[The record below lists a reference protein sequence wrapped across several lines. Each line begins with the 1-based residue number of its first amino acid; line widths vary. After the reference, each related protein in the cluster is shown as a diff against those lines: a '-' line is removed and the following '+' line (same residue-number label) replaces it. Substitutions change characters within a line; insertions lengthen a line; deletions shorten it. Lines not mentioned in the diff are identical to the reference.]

1 MARMRYASP
10 LTANTRC
17 LPEKYARILEKELQ
31 DDQAMIYLDNAA
43 TSWPKPESVYQAMDS
58 LMRHTGAS
66 PGRSGH
72 LLSVTAARIIYETRE
87 ALCQFLGIADPSHV
101 VFTSNATEALNLAIR
116 GLLHIGDHAITSSL
130 EHNSVMRPLRALEK
144 KGVDVSV
151 VNCAADGSL
160 DPGDIERAIR
170 PYTKL
175 VVLSHASNVV
185 GTILPVAEV
194 GRIAREHSIPL
205 LVDAAQSA
213 GCYPIDVDAMNIDL
227 LAFSGHK
234 SLFGPQGTGA
244 LYMRPGT
251 ESQLEPLKYG
261 GTGSYSEY
269 EHQPDFLPDK
279 YESGTPNT
287 VGLAGLGAGVR
298 FVMQEGLS
306 TIRQKEERLTRLLM
320 EGLAAIPGVDI
331 HGKSHPGERVA
342 IVSFNIS
349 GLTPSE
355 VALQLE
361 EDFRI
366 MCRPGLHCSP
376 VAHKTLGTFP
386 RGSVRLSPGHF
397 NSGHDIERTVE
408 AVSQIAR
415 KAR

>member
-17 LPEKYARILEKELQ
+17 LPEKYARIMDKELQ

-144 KGVDVSV
+144 KGVEVSV

-213 GCYPIDVDAMNIDL
+213 GCYPIDVEAMNIDL

>member
-1 MARMRYASP
+1 
-10 LTANTRC
+10 
-17 LPEKYARILEKELQ
+17 
-31 DDQAMIYLDNAA
+31 
-43 TSWPKPESVYQAMDS
+43 
-58 LMRHTGAS
+58 
-66 PGRSGH
+66 
-72 LLSVTAARIIYETRE
+72 
-87 ALCQFLGIADPSHV
+87 
-101 VFTSNATEALNLAIR
+101 
-116 GLLHIGDHAITSSL
+116 
-130 EHNSVMRPLRALEK
+130 
-144 KGVDVSV
+144 
-151 VNCAADGSL
+151 VNCSANGSL

-170 PYTKL
+170 PYTRL
-175 VVLSHASNVV
+175 IVLSHASNVV

-194 GRIAREHSIPL
+194 GRIARDHGVPL

-213 GCYPIDVDAMNIDL
+213 GCYPIDFEAMEIDL

-234 SLFGPQGTGA
+234 SLYGPQGTGA
-244 LYMRPGT
+244 LCIREGI
-251 ESQLEPLKYG
+251 ESLLEPLKYG

-269 EHQPDFLPDK
+269 EHQPEFLPDK

-306 TIRQKEERLTRLLM
+306 NIREKEERLTKLLM
-320 EGLAAIPGVDI
+320 DGLTTIPGVDI
-331 HGKSHPGERVA
+331 YGNSHPGDRVA

-386 RGSVRLSPGHF
+386 QGSVRLSPGHF
-397 NSGHDIERTVE
+397 NSVHDIERTVE
-408 AVSQIAR
+408 AVRQIAR

>member
-1 MARMRYASP
+1 
-10 LTANTRC
+10 
-17 LPEKYARILEKELQ
+17 
-31 DDQAMIYLDNAA
+31 MIYLDNAA
-43 TSWPKPESVYQAMDS
+43 TSWPKPEAVYQAMDS
-58 LMRHTGAS
+58 LMRNTGAS

-72 LLSVTAARIIYETRE
+72 LLSITAARIIYETRE
-87 ALCQFLGIADPSHV
+87 AVAQLFGVHDPAHI
-101 VFTSNATEALNLAIR
+101 VFTSNATEALNLAIK
-116 GLLHIGDHAITSSL
+116 GLLHIGDHAVTTSL

-144 KGVDVSV
+144 KGIEVSV
-151 VNCAADGSL
+151 VNCSANGSL

-170 PYTKL
+170 PYTRL
-175 VVLSHASNVV
+175 IVLSHASNVV
-185 GTILPVAEV
+185 GTFLPVAEV
-194 GRIAREHSIPL
+194 GRIAREHEVPL

-213 GCYPIDVDAMNIDL
+213 GCYPIDFEAMKIDL

-234 SLFGPQGTGA
+234 SLYGPQGTGA
-244 LYMRPGT
+244 LCIREGI
-251 ESQLEPLKYG
+251 ESLLEPLKYG

-269 EHQPDFLPDK
+269 EHQPEFLPDK

-306 TIRQKEERLTRLLM
+306 NIREKEERLTKLLM
-320 EGLAAIPGVDI
+320 DGLTTIPGVDI
-331 HGKSHPGERVA
+331 YGNSHPGDRVA

-386 RGSVRLSPGHF
+386 EGSVRLSLGYF
-397 NSGHDIERTVE
+397 NSVHDIERTLE
-408 AVSQIAR
+408 AVRQIAR
-415 KAR
+415 KAG

>member
-1 MARMRYASP
+1 V
-10 LTANTRC
+10 
-17 LPEKYARILEKELQ
+17 
-31 DDQAMIYLDNAA
+31 IYLDNAA
-43 TSWPKPESVYQAMDS
+43 TSWPKPEAVYQAMDS
-58 LMRHTGAS
+58 LMRNTGAS

-87 ALCQFLGIADPSHV
+87 AICQLFAIADPSHV
-101 VFTSNATEALNLAIR
+101 VFTSNATEALNLAIK

-144 KGVDVSV
+144 KGVEISV
-151 VNCAADGSL
+151 VDCAANGFV

-170 PYTKL
+170 SYTRL
-175 VVLSHASNVV
+175 IVLSHASNVV
-185 GTILPVAEV
+185 GTVLPVAEV
-194 GRIAREHSIPL
+194 GRIAREHGVPL

-213 GCYPIDVDAMNIDL
+213 GCYPIDVEAMNIDL

-234 SLFGPQGTGA
+234 SLFGPQGTGG
-244 LYMRPGT
+244 LYIRQGL
-251 ESQLEPLKYG
+251 ESHLEPLKYG
-261 GTGSYSEY
+261 GTGSYSEH
-269 EHQPDFLPDK
+269 ENQPDFLPDK

-306 TIRQKEERLTRLLM
+306 NIRQKEERLTKLLLD
-320 EGLAAIPGVDI
+320 GLATIPGVDTY
-331 HGKSHPGERVA
+331 GNTCPGDRVA
-342 IVSFNIS
+342 IVSFNII
-349 GLTPSE
+349 GLPPSE

-366 MCRPGLHCSP
+366 MCRPGLQCSP
-376 VAHKTLGTFP
+376 ITHKTLGTFP
-386 RGSVRLSPGHF
+386 QGSVRLSPGHF
-397 NSGHDIERTVE
+397 NSGHDVERTLE
-408 AVSQIAR
+408 AVRQIAR

>member
-1 MARMRYASP
+1 MRYASP

-144 KGVDVSV
+144 KGVEVSV

-213 GCYPIDVDAMNIDL
+213 GCYPIDVEAMNIDL

>member
-1 MARMRYASP
+1 
-10 LTANTRC
+10 
-17 LPEKYARILEKELQ
+17 
-31 DDQAMIYLDNAA
+31 MIYLDNAA
-43 TSWPKPESVYQAMDS
+43 TSWPKPEAVYQAMDS
-58 LMRHTGAS
+58 LMRNTGAS

-72 LLSVTAARIIYETRE
+72 LLSITAARIIYETRE
-87 ALCQFLGIADPSHV
+87 AVAQLFDVHDPAHV
-101 VFTSNATEALNLAIR
+101 VFTSNATEALNLAVK
-116 GLLHIGDHAITSSL
+116 GLLHIGDHAVTTSL

-144 KGVDVSV
+144 KGIEVSV
-151 VNCAADGSL
+151 VNCSANGSL

-170 PYTKL
+170 PYTRL
-175 VVLSHASNVV
+175 IVLSHASNVV

-194 GRIAREHSIPL
+194 GRIAREHEVPL

-213 GCYPIDVDAMNIDL
+213 GCYPIDFEAMKIDL

-234 SLFGPQGTGA
+234 SLYGPQGTGV
-244 LYMRPGT
+244 LCLREGI
-251 ESQLEPLKYG
+251 ESLLEPLKYG

-269 EHQPDFLPDK
+269 EHQPEFLPDK

-306 TIRQKEERLTRLLM
+306 NIREKEERLTKLLM
-320 EGLAAIPGVDI
+320 DGLTTIPGVDI
-331 HGKSHPGERVA
+331 YGNSHPGDRVA

-386 RGSVRLSPGHF
+386 EGSVRLSLGYF
-397 NSGHDIERTVE
+397 NSVHDIERTLE
-408 AVSQIAR
+408 AVRQIAR
-415 KAR
+415 RAG

>member
-1 MARMRYASP
+1 
-10 LTANTRC
+10 
-17 LPEKYARILEKELQ
+17 
-31 DDQAMIYLDNAA
+31 MIYLDNAA
-43 TSWPKPESVYQAMDS
+43 TSWPKPEAVYLAMDS
-58 LMRHTGAS
+58 LMRNTGAS

-72 LLSVTAARIIYETRE
+72 LMSLTAARIIHETRE
-87 ALCQFLGIADPSHV
+87 ALCEFFSIPDPSHM
-101 VFTSNATEALNLAIR
+101 VFTSNATEALNLVIR
-116 GLLHIGDHAITSSL
+116 GLLHIGDHAITSSM

-144 KGVDVSV
+144 KGVEVSV

-175 VVLSHASNVV
+175 IVLTHASNVV
-185 GTILPVAEV
+185 GTVLPVAKV
-194 GRIAREHSIPL
+194 GRLARDHGIPL

-213 GCYPIDVDAMNIDL
+213 GCYPIDVESMNIDL

-234 SLFGPQGTGA
+234 SLFGPQGTGG
-244 LYMRPGT
+244 LYIRQGI

-261 GTGSYSEY
+261 GTGSYSEH
-269 EHQPDFLPDK
+269 ENQPDFLPDK

-287 VGLAGLGAGVR
+287 VGLAGLGAGVK
-298 FVMQEGLS
+298 FVMQEGPAN
-306 TIRQKEERLTRLLM
+306 IRKKEERLTKQLLD
-320 EGLAAIPGVDI
+320 GLAAIPGVACYGNGD
-331 HGKSHPGERVA
+331 PGERVA

-349 GLTPSE
+349 GLPPSE

-366 MCRPGLHCSP
+366 MCRPGLQCSP
-376 VAHKTLGTFP
+376 LAHKTLGTFP
-386 RGSVRLSPGHF
+386 QGSVRLSPGHF
-397 NSGHDIERTVE
+397 NSGHDIERTIE
-408 AVSQIAR
+408 AVGQIAR

>member
-1 MARMRYASP
+1 
-10 LTANTRC
+10 
-17 LPEKYARILEKELQ
+17 
-31 DDQAMIYLDNAA
+31 MIYLDNAA
-43 TSWPKPESVYQAMDS
+43 TSWPKPEAVYLAMDS
-58 LMRHTGAS
+58 LMRNTGAS

-72 LLSVTAARIIYETRE
+72 LMSLTAARIIHETRE
-87 ALCQFLGIADPSHV
+87 ALCELFSIPDPSHM

-144 KGVDVSV
+144 KGVEVSV

-175 VVLSHASNVV
+175 IVLTHASNVV
-185 GTILPVAEV
+185 GTLLPVAKV
-194 GRIAREHSIPL
+194 GRIARDHGIPL

-213 GCYPIDVDAMNIDL
+213 GCYPIDVEAMNIDL

-234 SLFGPQGTGA
+234 SLFGPQGTGG
-244 LYMRPGT
+244 LYIRQGI
-251 ESQLEPLKYG
+251 ESRLEPLKYG
-261 GTGSYSEY
+261 GTGSYSEH
-269 EHQPDFLPDK
+269 EDQPDFLPDK

-298 FVMQEGLS
+298 FVMQEGLAN
-306 TIRQKEERLTRLLM
+306 IRKKEERLAKLLLD
-320 EGLAAIPGVDI
+320 GLAAIPGVTRYGNGD
-331 HGKSHPGERVA
+331 PGERVA

-349 GLTPSE
+349 RLPPSE

-366 MCRPGLHCSP
+366 MCRPGLQCSP
-376 VAHKTLGTFP
+376 VAHKTMGTFP
-386 RGSVRLSPGHF
+386 QGSVRLSPGHF
-397 NSGHDIERTVE
+397 NSGHDVERTLE
-408 AVSQIAR
+408 AVRQIAR

>member
-1 MARMRYASP
+1 
-10 LTANTRC
+10 
-17 LPEKYARILEKELQ
+17 
-31 DDQAMIYLDNAA
+31 MIYLDNAA

-72 LLSVTAARIIYETRE
+72 LLSVTAARIVYETRE
-87 ALCQFLGIADPSHV
+87 ALCQFFGIADPSHI

-130 EHNSVMRPLRALEK
+130 EHNSVMRPLRALEN
-144 KGVDVSV
+144 KGVEVSI
-151 VNCAADGSL
+151 VNCAANGLL

-175 VVLSHASNVV
+175 IVLNHASNVV

-194 GRIAREHSIPL
+194 GRIAREHSVPL

-213 GCYPIDVDAMNIDL
+213 GCYPIDVEAMNIDL

-244 LYMRPGT
+244 LYIRQGI

-261 GTGSYSEY
+261 GTGCYSEY

-306 TIRQKEERLTRLLM
+306 TIRQKEERLTKLLM
-320 EGLAAIPGVDI
+320 DGLAAIPGVNI
-331 HGKSHPGERVA
+331 YGNSHPGDRVA

-386 RGSVRLSPGHF
+386 QGSVRLSPGHF

-408 AVSQIAR
+408 AVRQIAR

>member
-1 MARMRYASP
+1 
-10 LTANTRC
+10 
-17 LPEKYARILEKELQ
+17 
-31 DDQAMIYLDNAA
+31 MIYLDNAA
-43 TSWPKPESVYQAMDS
+43 TSWPKPEAVYQAMDN

-72 LLSVTAARIIYETRE
+72 LLTVTAARIIYETRE

-144 KGVDVSV
+144 KGVEVSV

-213 GCYPIDVDAMNIDL
+213 GCYPIDVEAMNIDL

>member
-1 MARMRYASP
+1 
-10 LTANTRC
+10 
-17 LPEKYARILEKELQ
+17 
-31 DDQAMIYLDNAA
+31 MIYLDNAA
-43 TSWPKPESVYQAMDS
+43 TSWPKPEAVYQAMDS

-72 LLSVTAARIIYETRE
+72 LLSITAARIIYETRE
-87 ALCQFLGIADPSHV
+87 AVAQLFGVHDPAHI
-101 VFTSNATEALNLAIR
+101 VFTSNATEALNLAIK
-116 GLLHIGDHAITSSL
+116 GLLHIGDHAVTSSL

-144 KGVDVSV
+144 KGIEVTV
-151 VNCAADGSL
+151 VNCSAHGSL

-170 PYTKL
+170 PYTRL
-175 VVLSHASNVV
+175 IVLSHASNVV

-194 GRIAREHSIPL
+194 GRIARDHGVPL

-213 GCYPIDVDAMNIDL
+213 GCYPIDFEAMNIDL

-234 SLFGPQGTGA
+234 SLYGPQGTGV
-244 LYMRPGT
+244 LCIREGI
-251 ESQLEPLKYG
+251 ESLLEPLKYG

-269 EHQPDFLPDK
+269 EHQPEFLPDK

-306 TIRQKEERLTRLLM
+306 NIRAKEERLTKLLM
-320 EGLAAIPGVDI
+320 DGLTTIPGVDTY
-331 HGKSHPGERVA
+331 GKSRPGDRVA

-349 GLTPSE
+349 GQTPSE
-355 VALQLE
+355 VALRLE

-376 VAHKTLGTFP
+376 VAHRTLGTFP
-386 RGSVRLSPGHF
+386 QGSVRLSPGHF
-397 NSGHDIERTVE
+397 NSVHDIERTVE
-408 AVSQIAR
+408 AVRQIAR

>member
-1 MARMRYASP
+1 
-10 LTANTRC
+10 
-17 LPEKYARILEKELQ
+17 
-31 DDQAMIYLDNAA
+31 MIYLDNAA
-43 TSWPKPESVYQAMDS
+43 TSWPKPEAVYQAMDS
-58 LMRHTGAS
+58 LMRNTGAS

-72 LLSVTAARIIYETRE
+72 LLSITAARIIYETRE
-87 ALCQFLGIADPSHV
+87 AVAQLFGVHDPAHI
-101 VFTSNATEALNLAIR
+101 VFTSNATEALNLAIK
-116 GLLHIGDHAITSSL
+116 GLLHIGDHAVTTSL

-144 KGVDVSV
+144 KGIEVSV
-151 VNCAADGSL
+151 VNCSANGSL

-170 PYTKL
+170 PYTRL
-175 VVLSHASNVV
+175 IVLSHASNVV
-185 GTILPVAEV
+185 GTFLPVAEV
-194 GRIAREHSIPL
+194 GRIAREHEVPL

-213 GCYPIDVDAMNIDL
+213 GCYPIDFEAMKIDL

-234 SLFGPQGTGA
+234 SLYGPQGTGA
-244 LYMRPGT
+244 LCIREGI
-251 ESQLEPLKYG
+251 ESLLEPLKYG

-269 EHQPDFLPDK
+269 EHQPEFLPDK

-306 TIRQKEERLTRLLM
+306 NIREKEERLTKLLM
-320 EGLAAIPGVDI
+320 DGLTTIPGVDI
-331 HGKSHPGERVA
+331 YGNPHPGDRVA
-342 IVSFNIS
+342 IVSFNLS

-386 RGSVRLSPGHF
+386 QGSVRLSPGHF
-397 NSGHDIERTVE
+397 NSVHDIERTVE
-408 AVSQIAR
+408 AVRQIAR